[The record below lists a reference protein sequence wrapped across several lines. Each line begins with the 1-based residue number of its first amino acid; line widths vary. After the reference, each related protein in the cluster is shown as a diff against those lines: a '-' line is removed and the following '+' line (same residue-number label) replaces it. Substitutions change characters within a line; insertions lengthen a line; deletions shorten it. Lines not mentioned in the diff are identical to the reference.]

1 MLQQSLSGSVLY
13 ADTAARAKLAV
24 LAAWHPDGGGLVCLL
39 YQFYQ
44 SSTSDHVLDNYDSA

>member
-1 MLQQSLSGSVLY
+1 MLY
-13 ADTAARAKLAV
+13 ADMAAQTTLAA
-24 LAAWHPDGGGLVCLL
+24 LAAWDPDGGGLVCLL